1 MDLNR
6 ERENY
11 SGGLIKFSGNQLPA
25 SMANRNETNLKKA
38 SLNQKQKS
46 S

>member
-1 MDLNR
+1 MDLKR

-11 SGGLIKFSGNQLPA
+11 SGRLIRFSGNQLPE

-38 SLNQKQKS
+38 SLNQTQQS